1 MTGRSRVGMVAM
13 ALVAAVAMPAVA
25 EQPSTK
31 HTGVVVAIDLEQ
43 RRLVLNEVGLWR
55 PGAAIQPIRRT
66 IELTAR
72 TDFFITLRANPQD
85 GYPGQFIEGEL
96 DATGIEAGD
105 VVTVDCLHDGQRLI
119 ARTITVLSSS
129 VR

>member
-1 MTGRSRVGMVAM
+1 MTGWGRIGMVVV
-13 ALVAAVAMPAVA
+13 ALVAAVAMPAMA
-25 EQPSTK
+25 EQASTK

-55 PGAAIQPIRRT
+55 PGSAIQPIRLT

-72 TDFFITLRANPQD
+72 TDFIITLRANPED
-85 GYPGQFIEGEL
+85 GYPGQFIEGGL

-105 VVTVDCLHDGQRLI
+105 VVTVDCLHDGRRLI
-119 ARTITVLSSS
+119 ARTITVVSWSG
-129 VR
+129 R